1 VSSFTQLS
9 DPKVCIVFAY
19 APAGLGHLRVS
30 FALRQGLPDSVD
42 PLLLPDRT
50 GSVSFLHR
58 LTSTTTIGKK
68 ILEWSQYG
76 VGEDLFTKLYR
87 KMLRSDAKELEEKLF
102 EIYKQRVTVPTTL
115 LIVCTHFGIAH
126 QVSVIKNRLEKRAGV
141 KILLV
146 VQVTDDSPQK
156 MWYVPNA
163 DRIFVPSL
171 QTKKA
176 LRLYAKGERLADSKL
191 SVIPYPISP
200 TLCEALLPAAWK
212 HKLSQFDDQDDT
224 PITIS
229 VPISGAGVGT
239 SFATAIMKYLH
250 KTSKRYRFQVV
261 GKRTWY
267 TELFLKSLESRD
279 YVNVYSSH
287 SDRQIVEQ
295 YELSFQE
302 AILSFEITKPSE
314 QAFKCL
320 LSPRQLGGVILLF
333 TEPVGRQEYDN
344 LDFLRRHELIPT
356 ELEQSMLWEASQ
368 KDWKSSQPA
377 VTDLLERSNQWRG
390 MKLPLDPQAASTF
403 ISWGYRQGIWKRMLK
418 ATPCIDPNQEC
429 QEIGDTGVS
438 LFWEQIEKQL

>member
-1 VSSFTQLS
+1 M
-9 DPKVCIVFAY
+9 
-19 APAGLGHLRVS
+19 S
-30 FALRQGLPDSVD
+30 FALRQGLPDDVD

-126 QVSVIKNRLEKRAGV
+126 QVSVIKNRLEKRARV
-141 KILLV
+141 KIVLI

-156 MWYVPNA
+156 MWYVPTA

-200 TLCEALLPAAWK
+200 TLCEPLLPAAWK
-212 HKLSQFDDQDDT
+212 HKLSQLDDQETT

-229 VPISGAGVGT
+229 IPISGAGVGT
-239 SFATAIMKYLH
+239 TFASSLIKSLH
-250 KTSKRYRFQVV
+250 KASKRYHFQVV

-267 TELFLKSLESRD
+267 TELFLKSLESKD
-279 YVNVYSSH
+279 YVSVYSSH
-287 SDRQIVEQ
+287 SDRQIIEQ

-302 AILSFEITKPSE
+302 AIISFEITKPSE

-320 LSPRQLGGVILLF
+320 LSPRQLGGVLMLF
-333 TEPVGRQEYDN
+333 TEPVGRQEVDN
-344 LDFLRRHELIPT
+344 LDFFRRHEHIPT
-356 ELEQSMLWEASQ
+356 QLEQTLLWEASQ
-368 KDWKSSQPA
+368 KDWKSAKSE
-377 VTDLLERSNQWRG
+377 VLELIERADQWRG
-390 MKLPLDPQAASTF
+390 MKLPPDPVASSNF
-403 ISWGYRQGIWKRMLK
+403 ISWGYRQGLWKRMLK
-418 ATPCIDPNQEC
+418 AIPCSDKNQEC
-429 QEIGDTGVS
+429 QEVGDIGVA